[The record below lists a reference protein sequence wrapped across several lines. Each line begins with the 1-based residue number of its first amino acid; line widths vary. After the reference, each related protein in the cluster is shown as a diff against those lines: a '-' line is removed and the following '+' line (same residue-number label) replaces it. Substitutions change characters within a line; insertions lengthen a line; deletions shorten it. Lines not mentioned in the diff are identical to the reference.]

1 MKKYI
6 ILIAA
11 LLTTTMGWAQAEI
24 QGKSK
29 IEAVTVFLRGA
40 QVTRSGDASLQKGK
54 NTLYFRGLGEGI
66 NPRSIQVSAP
76 GNLILHSVV
85 HEINYLDRT
94 AESPKVQKLQD
105 SLDIIKDLMEEINI
119 EHGLLEKEKNLILKN
134 QVIASK
140 EQGLNVE
147 ELQKI
152 SDFYRSRLSEIYE
165 KQLRHNRSTEK
176 FNRRKQAISQ
186 QLNELNAKRNRPSHD
201 IKVVIEASQAQAA
214 NLSFSYLVDQMAG
227 WVPSYN
233 LRAKDTNSPISL
245 EYRADVWQNTGIDWE
260 NVDLTLSSGNPN
272 LGGTKPSL
280 SPWYLYVQ
288 QPRPAM
294 VLSEVTVASKKRSEA
309 PAPSYDES
317 YAEDAEEEA
326 YGGEDMI
333 ADSFSYDAKE
343 GLTLADYTTVSEGA
357 TTAEFK
363 IALKQSIPSNGKAE
377 QVTVQISDLP
387 AFYQHF
393 AVPKLDLDAFLTAGV
408 TGWEGLNLL
417 PGNARIFL
425 EGTYVSEAML
435 DPAYTADTLKL
446 SLGRDKK
453 VVIERN
459 QLKDFNKVRTIGF
472 NRERTFAYEI
482 KVRNTKEGPVDI
494 ILEDQLPISQD
505 KDIEVKQ
512 IELSGAK
519 LDEATGKLTWNLKL
533 AKAETQTIKLIFSV
547 KYPKNK
553 YVPNL

>member
-1 MKKYI
+1 M
-6 ILIAA
+6 A
-11 LLTTTMGWAQAEI
+11 WAEGEV

-40 QVTRSGDASLQKGK
+40 QVTRSGEASLQKGK
-54 NTLYFRGLGEGI
+54 NTVYFRGLGEGI
-66 NPRSIQVSAP
+66 NPMSIQVSAP
-76 GNLILHSVV
+76 GSLILHSVV
-85 HEINYLDRT
+85 HEINYLDLT
-94 AESPKVQKLQD
+94 AESPRVQKMQD
-105 SLDIIKDLMEEINI
+105 SIEIINRLTEENNI
-119 EHGLLEKEKNLILKN
+119 EHSLYEKEKALILKN
-134 QVIASK
+134 QSLASK
-140 EQGLNVE
+140 ENGLSVE
-147 ELQKI
+147 ELQKA
-152 SDFYRSRLSEIYE
+152 SDFYRSRLTEIYE
-165 KQLRHNRSTEK
+165 KQLKITRGNAK
-176 FNRRKQAISQ
+176 LAVRKQAINL

-201 IKVVIEASQAQAA
+201 IKVVIEASQAQAT
-214 NLSFSYLVDQMAG
+214 NLSFSYLVSDMAG

-245 EYRADVWQNTGIDWE
+245 EYRADVWQNTGIDWQ

-272 LGGTKPSL
+272 LGGSKPTV

-288 QPRPAM
+288 LSTPAP
-294 VLSEVTVASKKRSEA
+294 SSYNEVTVASKKKSA
-309 PAPSYDES
+309 AAPSRDEA
-317 YAEDAEEEA
+317 YTEDAEEEGW
-326 YGGEDMI
+326 GGAAEET
-333 ADSFSYDAKE
+333 DSYSWDAGE
-343 GLTLADYTTVSEGA
+343 TVTLADYTTVTEGA

-363 IALKQSIPSNGKAE
+363 IALKQSIPSTGKPE

-425 EGTYVSEAML
+425 EGTYVTEAYH

-459 QLKDFNKVRTIGF
+459 QLKDFNKVKTIGF

-494 ILEDQLPISQD
+494 IIEDQIPISQD

-553 YVPNL
+553 YVPGL